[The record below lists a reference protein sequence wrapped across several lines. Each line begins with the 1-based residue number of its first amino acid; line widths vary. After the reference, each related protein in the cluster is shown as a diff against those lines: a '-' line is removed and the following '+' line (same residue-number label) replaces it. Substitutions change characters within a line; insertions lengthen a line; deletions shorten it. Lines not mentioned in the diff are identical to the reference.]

1 MLFSVAQWSV
11 KSVVVPP
18 SRSLA
23 SDWPKMGRN
32 GAEQKLLVART
43 KVLEALQPGP
53 SCIAIACASQQER
66 YSKLSEKNYNKQF
79 TVYCSP

>member
-53 SCIAIACASQQER
+53 SCYAIACASLQER
-66 YSKLSEKNYNKQF
+66 YSKL
-79 TVYCSP
+79 